1 MDIKG
6 SQDLFEIWS
15 SPSEDVSPSAGQAF
29 RRFASRAGF
38 PDRAGIR
45 FRFFLCTLALL
56 GILLPAAFLA
66 GSRAGKA
73 SVPEMED
80 YVEYYT
86 GVCRRDSLT
95 LPDGSRVLLNSG
107 SRLLYPTSF
116 TKKERKVFLYGE
128 AYFEVAKDDN
138 CPFRILSGD
147 IDVKVLGTK
156 FNMSAYDDLRYL
168 SVSLVEGSVDVGLS
182 SGEGT
187 RLSMVP
193 GEVVRYDKMNGT
205 LAKSNQLADACLSWT
220 EGSFYFHKQ
229 PLHEI
234 VSQYERA
241 FGVSIV
247 IAGPELRDKEFN
259 VAFVN
264 GESLETMLSAIARI
278 GKFRW
283 SNESGFILITK

>member
-6 SQDLFEIWS
+6 SQDLIEIWS
-15 SPSEDVSPSAGQAF
+15 SPSEDVTPSAGQAF

-38 PDRAGIR
+38 REKSAIR
-45 FRFFLCTLALL
+45 CRFFSGTLVALA
-56 GILLPAAFLA
+56 ILLPAAFLI

-73 SVPEMED
+73 GASQADD
-80 YVEYYT
+80 YIEYYT
-86 GVCRRDSLT
+86 GACHRDSLT

-107 SRLLYPTSF
+107 SRLLYPTAFSK
-116 TKKERKVFLYGE
+116 TERKVFLYGE
-128 AYFEVAKDDN
+128 AYFEVAADEN
-138 CPFRILSGD
+138 RPFRIHSGD
-147 IDVKVLGTK
+147 VDVKVLGTK
-156 FNMSAYDDLRYL
+156 FNMSTYDDLRYL

-182 SGEGT
+182 SEGGERIT
-187 RLSMVP
+187 MVP

-220 EGSFYFHKQ
+220 DGSFYFHKQ

-247 IAGPELRDKEFN
+247 IAEPELRDKEFN